1 MTNDDPRSALV
12 DAAARR
18 GESLAALSR
27 LIGRNAAYLQQ
38 FVTRG
43 SPRVLAERD
52 RGILAAY
59 LAIDEALLGAP
70 MPGSVAP
77 VLVPVP
83 RLDARVSAG
92 PGALVDADRAL
103 GAEALDPAVLRR
115 LGVRMADASIVT
127 ARGESMLPTIADGD
141 ELLVDR
147 SDRRVV
153 AGGGLFVARV
163 DGALVVKRLV
173 RQSGA
178 LVALS
183 DNPAYPSIAGA
194 EIEPLGR
201 VVRLTRR
208 PR

>member
-1 MTNDDPRSALV
+1 MDQAQAL
-12 DAAARR
+12 AALAQAH
-18 GESLAALSR
+18 GESLAGLSR

-43 SPRVLAERD
+43 SPRRLAEAD
-52 RGILAAY
+52 RRMIAAY
-59 LAIDEALLGAP
+59 LGVPETALGGEP
-70 MPGSVAP
+70 AP
-77 VLVPVP
+77 VMVRVP
-83 RLDARVSAG
+83 RIDAAASAG
-92 PGALVDADRAL
+92 AGALVEHDR
-103 GAEALDPAVLRR
+103 EAGGEAIDPAVIRR
-115 LGVRMADASIVT
+115 LGADPGQLSIVT
-127 ARGESMLPTIADGD
+127 ARGDSMLPTIADGD